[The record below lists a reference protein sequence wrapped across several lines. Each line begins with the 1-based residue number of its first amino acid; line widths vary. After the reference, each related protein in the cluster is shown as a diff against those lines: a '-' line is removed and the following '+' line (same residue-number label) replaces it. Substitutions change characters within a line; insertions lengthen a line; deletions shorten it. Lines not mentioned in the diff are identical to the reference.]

1 MTLEMV
7 PMMAQKTS
15 GSTLS
20 QELIKFIEVNR
31 DEIDGYRRA
40 TGTIEVTHGILLVWT
55 WAVEK
60 RRGKEIDYL

>member
-1 MTLEMV
+1 MSQ
-7 PMMAQKTS
+7 ATS

-20 QELIKFIEVNR
+20 QELIKFIHVNR
-31 DEIDGYRRA
+31 EETDGYRRA
-40 TGTIEVTHGILLVWT
+40 TATIEVIDGVLVAWT